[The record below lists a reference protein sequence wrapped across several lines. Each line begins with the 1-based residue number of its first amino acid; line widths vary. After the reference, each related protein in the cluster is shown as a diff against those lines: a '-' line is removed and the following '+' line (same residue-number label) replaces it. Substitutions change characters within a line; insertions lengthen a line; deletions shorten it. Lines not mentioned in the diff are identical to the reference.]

1 MDRATNEKY
10 DEEQHKE
17 NIVSP
22 LRSQHVQASGAIFN
36 EKDEKIKEARN
47 VTFAAAVA
55 TGGTD
60 PFSKAA
66 FIVYACSCIIF
77 FKRR

>member
-10 DEEQHKE
+10 DEEQHIE

-55 TGGTD
+55 ISAISSALPHSRTRTH
-60 PFSKAA
+60 
-66 FIVYACSCIIF
+66 
-77 FKRR
+77 R